1 MQGSITPCLVQ
12 LFLLKIEMEHHLKHP
27 PPHFVCFNMS
37 ILQGSMPPKILLM
50 ISEIPKANHLGDL
63 YPTLYVKNGDIF
75 NISYQPQLVETAVL
89 DVPPGLGQCLPRA
102 ANRCL
107 EAGSQGGSLPP
118 GTKSTYIDE
127 NNRNTLRRW
136 NKMYK
141 SPVKKQG
148 CVCVFPLSCW
158 IF

>member
-1 MQGSITPCLVQ
+1 
-12 LFLLKIEMEHHLKHP
+12 
-27 PPHFVCFNMS
+27 
-37 ILQGSMPPKILLM
+37 MPPKILLM

-148 CVCVFPLSCW
+148 CVCFSIVMLDFLRV
-158 IF
+158 